1 MVVSASSELAFRA
14 QLVVPE
20 QQQIYDYWLGRA
32 MGRAM
37 PSRGD
42 ISPIDFPHLLP
53 LISLIDVDHAAD
65 RFRIRLAGTGL
76 REIYDREITGA
87 YLDDLDWGD
96 MTEYW
101 LSAYSRVVQAR
112 KPAQGMVRGPRK
124 SKDHLVQF
132 WLRLPLSNDGETV
145 SMILCY
151 DAFVPSAEAGDISQ
165 FDQRAVFASAV
176 GSAF

>member
-1 MVVSASSELAFRA
+1 
-14 QLVVPE
+14 
-20 QQQIYDYWLGRA
+20 
-32 MGRAM
+32 M

-42 ISPIDFPHLLP
+42 ISPADFPQLLP
-53 LISLIDVDHAAD
+53 LISLIDVEHVSQ
-65 RFRIRLAGTGL
+65 RFRIRLAGTRL

-101 LSAYSRVVQAR
+101 LSAYERVVQAR

-132 WLRLPLSNDGETV
+132 WLRLPLSNDGRRV

-151 DAFVPSAEAGDISQ
+151 DAFVPSAEAGEISEM
-165 FDQRAVFASAV
+165 DRKAVYSTLS
-176 GSAF
+176 GTIC

>member
-1 MVVSASSELAFRA
+1 M
-14 QLVVPE
+14 VVPE
-20 QQQIYDYWLGRA
+20 QQQLYDYWLNRAAGRD
-32 MGRAM
+32 M

-42 ISPIDFPHLLP
+42 ISPVDFPDLLP
-53 LISLIDVDHAAD
+53 LISLIDVDHEGE
-65 RFRIRLAGTGL
+65 RFRIRLAGTRL

-101 LSAYSRVVQAR
+101 LSAYSRVVQAC

-132 WLRLPLSNDGETV
+132 WIRLPLSNDGEKV

-151 DAFVPSAEAGDISQ
+151 DAFVPSAEAGDISR

-176 GSAF
+176 GGSVY

>member
-1 MVVSASSELAFRA
+1 MVAASSELAFRA

-20 QQQIYDYWLGRA
+20 QQHLYDYWVGRTQ
-32 MGRAM
+32 GRMM
-37 PSRGD
+37 PSRAD
-42 ISPIDFPHLLP
+42 ISPADFPQLLP
-53 LISLIDVDHAAD
+53 LISLIDVEHSSQ
-65 RFRIRLAGTGL
+65 RFRIRLAGTRL

-101 LSAYSRVVQAR
+101 LSAYERVVRAC

-132 WLRLPLSNDGETV
+132 WLRLPLSNDGKRV

-151 DAFVPSAEAGDISQ
+151 DAFVPSAEAGEISQ
-165 FDQRAVFASAV
+165 MDRNAVYSTLSGATR
-176 GSAF
+176 